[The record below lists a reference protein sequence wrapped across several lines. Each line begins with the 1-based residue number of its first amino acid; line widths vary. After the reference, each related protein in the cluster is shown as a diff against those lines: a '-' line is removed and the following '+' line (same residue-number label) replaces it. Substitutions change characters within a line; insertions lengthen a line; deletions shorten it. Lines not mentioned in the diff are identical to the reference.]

1 VSAASDGRITAASS
15 AKAARSR
22 DSFMINLSD
31 LVSGRSTIGVAA
43 HEGLL
48 QTAAF

>member
-1 VSAASDGRITAASS
+1 
-15 AKAARSR
+15 
-22 DSFMINLSD
+22 MINLSD

-43 HEGLL
+43 HEELL